1 METLRVGV
9 IGVGSM
15 GKNHARIYSEMR
27 ETELVGVADN
37 GATNLKEIAEKF
49 SARVYTDYNDLLKE
63 DLDAVS
69 IAVPT
74 TMHKKVACD
83 VLSKGVNVLLEKP
96 ISDNVENA
104 NKIISTAKQNKCK
117 LMIGHVERF
126 NPIIPVIRKAIQ
138 GQDVILIEI
147 KRVGP
152 LPPRIKDVGVM
163 VDLGVHDIDL
173 IRHLTGSEFEK
184 IYALT
189 SSNITDKED
198 TAVVSFRMKNKTLAL
213 LSTDWLT
220 PFKVREI
227 MVSTKEKFIKGDFIS
242 QKVTEYSKYSA
253 DGSYL
258 VRNLA
263 VPAGEPLRLELASFI
278 RSIRVNE
285 EPEVTGLDGLKALRI
300 ALKCLEIG
308 RDLKG

>member
-15 GKNHARIYSEMR
+15 GKNHARIYSDMR
-27 ETELVGVADN
+27 ETELIGVADSS
-37 GATNLKEIAEKF
+37 ATNLKEIAEKF
-49 SARVYTDYNDLLKE
+49 SAKGYSDYNDLLKE
-63 DLDAVS
+63 GLDAVS

-74 TMHKKVACD
+74 TMHRKVACD

-96 ISDNVENA
+96 ISDNVDDA
-104 NKIISTAKQNKCK
+104 NKIINTAKQNKCK

-126 NPIIPVIRKAIQ
+126 NPIIPVIRRAIH

-152 LPPRIKDVGVM
+152 LPPRVKDVGVM

-184 IYALT
+184 IYSLT

-253 DGSYL
+253 DGSYSCKKPCSPG
-258 VRNLA
+258 RRA
-263 VPAGEPLRLELASFI
+263 PAFGTCVLHQI
-278 RSIRVNE
+278 H
-285 EPEVTGLDGLKALRI
+285 
-300 ALKCLEIG
+300 
-308 RDLKG
+308 